1 MNFLFLGDIMGRSGR
16 NIVVSKLPDLI
27 KKHQIDFVVANG
39 ENSAGGFGI
48 TQAICN
54 ELFEVGVDV
63 ITSGNHIWD
72 QKETMD
78 FIREEK
84 RLLRPWNW
92 GEGTPGSGFE
102 IFEKNNLKLRYKL
115 NLVASSTSTLNPVT
129 SSSETEN
136 VVFGAPPKY

>member
-102 IFEKNNLKLRYKL
+102 IFEKNNLKIGVM
-115 NLVASSTSTLNPVT
+115 NLMG
-129 SSSETEN
+129 N
-136 VVFGAPPKY
+136 VYMKKQMLYFLLLKKK

>member
-1 MNFLFLGDIMGRSGR
+1 MGRSGR

-102 IFEKNNLKLRYKL
+102 IFEKNNLKIGVMNIDGKCLYEKNRCCISFY
-115 NLVASSTSTLNPVT
+115 
-129 SSSETEN
+129 
-136 VVFGAPPKY
+136 